1 MKRSFR
7 PALLAVPVVMLLL
20 GITACSGEEPAS
32 GSTPVAKVATDKE
45 ATTSTVAPVVAG
57 KATYLSDI
65 PLAFDTSTISPVNGP
80 VKINTQTF
88 QNGTYSNLG
97 CMLGGSWD
105 YDLNR
110 GYKQLTATAGVSDG
124 SPAEDKVTF
133 TFTGDGRELGRA
145 DVTLGTPVP
154 VTLNVDG
161 VLRLSVEV
169 GHSLGTFCVQ
179 SSQVGTYAALGDP
192 TLTK

>member
-1 MKRSFR
+1 MKRSLR
-7 PALLAVPVVMLLL
+7 PVLLAVSVVMLLL
-20 GITACSGEEPAS
+20 GLTACSGEESS
-32 GSTPVAKVATDKE
+32 GSTPVAKVAPSKDG
-45 ATTSTVAPVVAG
+45 TTSTSAPIVAG

-65 PLAFDTSTISPVNGP
+65 PLAFDTATISPVNGP

-88 QNGTYSNLG
+88 QNSTYSNLG

-133 TFTGDGRELGRA
+133 TFTGDGRELGRT
-145 DVTLGTPVP
+145 DVSLGTPAP
-154 VTLNVDG
+154 VTLNVEG

-169 GHSLGTFCVQ
+169 GHSLGTFCVEAT
-179 SSQVGTYAALGDP
+179 QVETYAALGDP

>member
-1 MKRSFR
+1 MKRSLR
-7 PALLAVPVVMLLL
+7 PVVFAVSGVMLLL
-20 GITACSGEEPAS
+20 GLTACSGEEPAS
-32 GSTPVAKVATDKE
+32 GSTPVAKVAPGED
-45 ATTSTVAPVVAG
+45 AAASSTVPVVAG
-57 KATYLSDI
+57 KATYLSDV

-88 QNGTYSNLG
+88 QNSTFSNLG
-97 CMLGGSWD
+97 CSLGGTWD

-124 SPAEDKVTF
+124 SPATDKVTCS
-133 TFTGDGRELGRA
+133 FTGDGRDLGRA
-145 DVTLGTPVP
+145 EVTLGTPVP

-161 VLRLSVEV
+161 VLRLSVQV
-169 GHSLGTFCVQ
+169 GHSLGTFCVEAT
-179 SSQVGTYAALGDP
+179 QVGTYAALGDP

>member
-1 MKRSFR
+1 MKRSLR
-7 PALLAVPVVMLLL
+7 SALFAVSAVMLLVGL
-20 GITACSGEEPAS
+20 TACSGDDSGS
-32 GSTPVAKVATDKE
+32 GSTPVAKVAAGEDGS
-45 ATTSTVAPVVAG
+45 TTTTIAVVAG
-57 KATYLSDI
+57 KATYLADI
-65 PLAFDTSTISPVNGP
+65 PLAFDTSTIAPVNGP

-88 QNGTYSNLG
+88 QNSTYSNLG
-97 CMLGGSWD
+97 CSLGGTWD

-124 SPAEDKVTF
+124 SPATDKVTF
-133 TFTGDGRELGRA
+133 SFSGDGRELGRA

-161 VLRLSVEV
+161 VLRLSVQV
-169 GHSLGTFCVQ
+169 SHTLGTFCVEAT
-179 SSQVGTYAALGDP
+179 QVGTYATLGDP